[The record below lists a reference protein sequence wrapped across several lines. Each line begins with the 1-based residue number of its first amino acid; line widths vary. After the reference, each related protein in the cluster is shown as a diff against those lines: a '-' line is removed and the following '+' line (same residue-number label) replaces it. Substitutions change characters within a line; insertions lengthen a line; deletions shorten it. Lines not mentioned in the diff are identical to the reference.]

1 MPLSTGESGE
11 SGEATPKLAD
21 DAHSCFPSLTPLTLA
36 HPLVTHWSQQ
46 PVTHLL
52 LLDYHT
58 QLHPGAQIGSFPYT
72 ILKYESDRDP
82 EECVPSFHLRM
93 LEADLKATFSHL
105 SLSVLPIP
113 MSLFAIPDL

>member
-1 MPLSTGESGE
+1 MKP
-11 SGEATPKLAD
+11 
-21 DAHSCFPSLTPLTLA
+21 
-36 HPLVTHWSQQ
+36 
-46 PVTHLL
+46 
-52 LLDYHT
+52 
-58 QLHPGAQIGSFPYT
+58 
-72 ILKYESDRDP
+72 DRDP